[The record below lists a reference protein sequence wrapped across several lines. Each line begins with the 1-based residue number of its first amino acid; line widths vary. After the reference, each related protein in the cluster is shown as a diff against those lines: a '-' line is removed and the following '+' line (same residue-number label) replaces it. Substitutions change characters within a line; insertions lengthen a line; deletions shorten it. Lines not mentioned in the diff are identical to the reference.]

1 MTDQSK
7 NLRKL
12 YEKRIHDASLIN
24 SYKSIAMKF
33 LKRVLAA
40 LLLMIFIACN
50 HQYRSEESKT
60 TDANLQALEKPEEI
74 GERMDTSYAAPPPG
88 INENKQNQ
96 PSRIDWDKKIVKNG
110 NLTIE
115 VKKIDEFHTVV
126 REAIKR
132 AGGYIAREDQNKLD
146 YKIENTVT
154 VKVPVD
160 QFESVI
166 FTLTSNQE
174 KIIERK
180 ISSEDVTGEVVDTRS
195 RIEAKKKVRDRYL
208 DLLNQA
214 KNMGEI
220 LQVESEINEVQQQI
234 EAASGRVNYLTHA
247 AAMSTI
253 QITYFQIVGQQIQ
266 EDKPPGFGERMLN
279 AFKGGANWIGE
290 FLIFL
295 INIWPVMLAV
305 FLLLFAIKK
314 IKPKAKSI

>member
-1 MTDQSK
+1 MK
-7 NLRKL
+7 IL
-12 YEKRIHDASLIN
+12 KRI
-24 SYKSIAMKF
+24 
-33 LKRVLAA
+33 LAA

-50 HQYRSEESKT
+50 DQYRSKEQKT
-60 TDANLQALEKPEEI
+60 DDVTLQTPDKPEEI
-74 GERMDTSYAAPPPG
+74 REGADTNYAAPPG
-88 INENKQNQ
+88 INEKKQNQ
-96 PSRIDWDKKIVKNG
+96 PQSRIDWDKKIVKNG

-126 REAIKR
+126 REAVKR
-132 AGGYIAREDQNKLD
+132 AGGYIAREDQNKSD

-266 EDKPPGFGERMLN
+266 EDKSPGFGERMLN

>member
-1 MTDQSK
+1 
-7 NLRKL
+7 
-12 YEKRIHDASLIN
+12 
-24 SYKSIAMKF
+24 MKF
-33 LKRVLAA
+33 PGKLLAA

-50 HQYRSEESKT
+50 NQYRSKEEKT
-60 TDANLQALEKPEEI
+60 SDAAALQTLDKPEEMRE
-74 GERMDTSYAAPPPG
+74 GLDTSYAPPPG
-88 INENKQNQ
+88 INEKKQGQ
-96 PSRIDWDKKIVKNG
+96 PLSQSRIDWDKKIVKNG

-126 REAIKR
+126 REAVKR
-132 AGGYIAREDQNKLD
+132 AGGYIAREDQNKSD

-166 FTLTSNQE
+166 LSLTSNQD

-195 RIEAKKKVRDRYL
+195 RIEAKKRVRDRYL
-208 DLLNQA
+208 DLLKQA
-214 KNMGEI
+214 RNMGEI
-220 LQVESEINEVQQQI
+220 LQVEGEINEVQEQI

-253 QITYFQIVGQQIQ
+253 QITYFQIVGQQIP
-266 EDKPPGFGERMLN
+266 EDKTPGFGERMLN
-279 AFKGGANWIGE
+279 AFKGGGIWVGE

-295 INIWPVMLAV
+295 INIWPVMLSV
-305 FLLLFAIKK
+305 FLLVFVLKR
-314 IKPKAKSI
+314 IKPKTKSI

>member
-1 MTDQSK
+1 
-7 NLRKL
+7 
-12 YEKRIHDASLIN
+12 
-24 SYKSIAMKF
+24 MKF
-33 LKRVLAA
+33 LKRLLAA

-50 HQYRSEESKT
+50 HQYRSEELKT
-60 TDANLQALEKPEEI
+60 TDVALQTLDKPEEI
-74 GERMDTSYAAPPPG
+74 REGIDTSYAPPPG
-88 INENKQNQ
+88 INEKKQNQ
-96 PSRIDWDKKIVKNG
+96 PLNQSRIDWDKKIVKNG

-126 REAIKR
+126 RDAVKR
-132 AGGYIAREDQNKLD
+132 AGGYIAREDQNKSD

-166 FTLTSNQE
+166 FSLTSNQD

-208 DLLNQA
+208 DLLKQA
-214 KNMGEI
+214 RNMGEI
-220 LQVESEINEVQQQI
+220 LQVETEINEVQEQI
-234 EAASGRVNYLTHA
+234 ESASGRVNYLTHA

-253 QITYFQIVGQQIQ
+253 QITYFQIVGQNIQ
-266 EDKPPGFGERMLN
+266 EDKSPGFGERMIN
-279 AFKGGANWIGE
+279 AFKSGGIWVGE

-295 INIWPVMLAV
+295 INIWPVMLSI
-305 FLLLFAIKK
+305 FLLFFVLRR
-314 IKPKAKSI
+314 IKPKTKSI

>member
-1 MTDQSK
+1 
-7 NLRKL
+7 
-12 YEKRIHDASLIN
+12 
-24 SYKSIAMKF
+24 MKI
-33 LKRVLAA
+33 LKGVLAA
-40 LLLMIFIACN
+40 LLLMIFLACN
-50 HQYRSEESKT
+50 QGNSSHELKE
-60 TDANLQALEKPEEI
+60 TDVALQTLDKPEEI
-74 GERMDTSYAAPPPG
+74 REGTDTSYAAPPG
-88 INENKQNQ
+88 INEKKQNQ
-96 PSRIDWDKKIVKNG
+96 PQSRIDWDKKIVKNG

-126 REAIKR
+126 REAVKR
-132 AGGYIAREDQNKLD
+132 AGGYIAREDQNKSD

-166 FTLTSNQE
+166 FSLTSNQD

-208 DLLNQA
+208 GLLNQA
-214 KNMGEI
+214 RNMGEI
-220 LQVESEINEVQQQI
+220 LQVEGEINEVQEQI

-253 QITYFQIVGQQIQ
+253 QITYFQIVGQEQIQ
-266 EDKPPGFGERMLN
+266 EDKTPGFGERMLN
-279 AFKGGANWIGE
+279 AFKSGANWIGE

-305 FLLLFAIKK
+305 FLLVIAFKK